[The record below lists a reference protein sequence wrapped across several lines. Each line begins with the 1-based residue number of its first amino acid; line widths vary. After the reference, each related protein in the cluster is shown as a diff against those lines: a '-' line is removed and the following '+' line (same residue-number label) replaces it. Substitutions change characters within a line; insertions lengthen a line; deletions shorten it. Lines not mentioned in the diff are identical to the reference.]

1 MVNSRAKSL
10 LQVLLVYVVLD
21 ELQYL
26 ILIQN
31 MIYSC
36 WDFLNNEMDMKSNM
50 LPNVIITGS
59 SGYFSST
66 ADL

>member
-10 LQVLLVYVVLD
+10 LQVLIVYVVLD
-21 ELQYL
+21 EFQYL

-31 MIYSC
+31 MINSC
-36 WDFLNNEMDMKSNM
+36 WDFLNNETDMKSNM